1 MGIYSAATVADLS
14 TIVVMENRLLPMMPE
29 TRTTLRYAAI
39 IAVVF
44 GIIWMVSF

>member
-1 MGIYSAATVADLS
+1 MVSRRSRIVLS
-14 TIVVMENRLLPMMPE
+14 RLARLHTSITHSSMMPE
-29 TRTTLRYAAI
+29 TRATLRYAAI